1 MSSRGRFSRI
11 SKLMVVL
18 VAFGLLALT
27 MAACGGDSKDDSGS
41 TTPATTTET
50 STSEDDGSKDT
61 ASTAGMQI
69 FSENCA
75 TCHTLAAA
83 DASGSIGPNL
93 DDLKPDKQQVA
104 SQTEN
109 GGGGMPAYK
118 DQLSAT
124 EIDEV
129 SAYVAES
136 AGN

>member
-11 SKLMVVL
+11 SKPLL
-18 VAFGLLALT
+18 VFAAFGLLALT
-27 MAACGGDSKDDSGS
+27 IGACGGDSNDDSGS

-50 STSEDDGSKDT
+50 STSEDGT

-69 FSENCA
+69 FSEDCA
-75 TCHTLAAA
+75 SCHTLAAA
-83 DASGSIGPNL
+83 DASGQIGPNL
-93 DDLKPDKQQVA
+93 DDLKPSEQTVA
-104 SQTEN
+104 SQVEN
-109 GGGGMPAYK
+109 GGSGMPAFK
-118 DQLSAT
+118 DTLSAT